1 MQDIIEDLQLTSSS
15 DEEPALECAN
25 HMHIKYLLQLL
36 IMWQFIFRV
45 FNAAVTAFFT
55 YLSEFHCI

>member
-1 MQDIIEDLQLTSSS
+1 MQDVIENLLQLTSSS
-15 DEEPALECAN
+15 DEEPALEHAN

-45 FNAAVTAFFT
+45 FNAAVTAFSLT
-55 YLSEFHCI
+55 